1 MKGKIVQKLGS
12 QPAQARRLL
21 DVRSTICPEPPGEM
35 GEACMPRMTA
45 GARDQAVGS
54 FTAAA
59 SSSRYRGRPIPWWEQ
74 PVRADVGWN
83 PDGLNECEF
92 RGIQILKCSG
102 LR

>member
-12 QPAQARRLL
+12 QPARARRLL

-59 SSSRYRGRPIPWWEQ
+59 RLPLLQIPGTADPLVGTAGSGRRGMEP
-74 PVRADVGWN
+74 GWA
-83 PDGLNECEF
+83 
-92 RGIQILKCSG
+92 K
-102 LR
+102 